1 MFILFPYALRY
12 SFLSLCRLHLQSF
25 FQYVNTCIRIPVM
38 NRVTF
43 WAPQIRM
50 HRFFTSGFRQPQK
63 LQVWLL
69 GYIVGTLRISFP
81 YQIALYSSI
90 SKNFAQETLAMD
102 FASLWFR
109 IIPFTFKSSMQM
121 VWFRAPAAL
130 TVSAGNHSFD
140 WLLLMYSGY
149 FDPLLLPVFRFR
161 ESLRCS
167 LMSFRIERSRYL
179 GFDTVFPLLSE

>member
-1 MFILFPYALRY
+1 
-12 SFLSLCRLHLQSF
+12 
-25 FQYVNTCIRIPVM
+25 
-38 NRVTF
+38 
-43 WAPQIRM
+43 M

-121 VWFRAPAAL
+121 VWFSRTAQDTPRKTEGGAD
-130 TVSAGNHSFD
+130 AGGE
-140 WLLLMYSGY
+140 LPEQQEILLMNMG
-149 FDPLLLPVFRFR
+149 
-161 ESLRCS
+161 LR
-167 LMSFRIERSRYL
+167 
-179 GFDTVFPLLSE
+179 